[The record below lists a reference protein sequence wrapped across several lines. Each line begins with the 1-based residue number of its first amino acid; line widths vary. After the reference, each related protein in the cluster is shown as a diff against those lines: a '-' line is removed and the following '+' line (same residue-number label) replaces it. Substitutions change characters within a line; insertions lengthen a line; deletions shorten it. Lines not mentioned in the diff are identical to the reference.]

1 MKKILIFFILTSLIL
16 SPFEL
21 NAEKSVIVSAIVGN
35 INHAPVVLSVTP
47 NSNPRLLKI
56 NKTQTYSL
64 FLRDDEKDTLYYN
77 IIPNNGYTNPISG
90 TINPSDYNSSSG
102 VYINFLYLAPAISTS
117 DTITVVINDTSN
129 VISKDLHLT
138 IY

>member
-35 INHAPVVLSVTP
+35 INHAPVVVSVTP
-47 NSNPRLLKI
+47 NSNPKLLKI
-56 NKTQTYSL
+56 NKIQTYSL

-90 TINPSDYNSSSG
+90 TIYPSNYNSSSG

-117 DTITVVINDTSN
+117 DTITVVINDISN